1 MQLPAIWRGELSK
14 GETMTERS
22 LRVLE
27 FNKIRA
33 QLAQY
38 CESDMGAALCDALVP
53 VGRID
58 DVRRMQQE
66 TREAHDV
73 LTYLGGSP
81 MTSFSDVRAQLH
93 LAEIGSTLSPR
104 ALMDIG
110 ASLRAARAAREALV
124 NDREGT
130 PLMRTNAS
138 RLSTFKAIEQAI
150 TDAIISEEEIADR
163 ASSELFAIRRKMR
176 ACNER
181 VRERL
186 NSMIHSQ
193 TYSRYLQDAIITM
206 RGDRYVLPV
215 KQEYRAMIP
224 GIVHDQ
230 SATGATIFVEP
241 MAVVDI
247 GNELKQ
253 LVAAERAE
261 IERILRTLSAQ
272 IAPEAAAMSD
282 NLAILAQLD
291 FAFAKGMLARE
302 MFAVEPKINDEGK
315 IKIVRGRHPLID
327 PEKVV
332 PLDIRLGA
340 DFTSLIITGPNT
352 GGKTVTLK
360 TTGLFTLMAQ
370 AGLQVPAEY
379 GTELA
384 VFDDV
389 FADIGDEQSIE
400 QSLSTFSGHMKNIVS
415 ILEHVTPDSLVLFDE
430 LGAGTDPTE
439 GAALA
444 QAILS
449 TLLTMHTR
457 TVATTHYS
465 ELKEYALTT
474 PGVENASVEF
484 DVATLRPTY
493 RLSIGIPGKSNAF
506 EISRKLGLPE
516 FVIGKAKDLLS
527 KEAVRFEDVIAN
539 AEYHRQIA
547 EKERK
552 IAEDARQEMVAI
564 RNQAEAE
571 RKKLEDQR
579 DRAIKKAKD
588 EAKRII
594 ENTRRE
600 SEAMISELRAMKKAG
615 GAQEHEIQRVKKKM
629 EQAQEALAEKKEVG
643 GEIPKTVKPGDM
655 VHIASMDVDATVVTE
670 PDAKG
675 YVQLKV
681 GMMKMR
687 AQLSDLR
694 TLTSTQ
700 QMIKKEQKKLERKRS
715 MREQRVDITM
725 RAVRQELD
733 VRGMALDEA
742 LPEVQKFLDDAMLSS
757 LGEVSIIHGNG
768 MGVLRAGIQDCL
780 RRHPSVRSF
789 RLGRYGEGETGVTIV
804 SLK

>member
-1 MQLPAIWRGELSK
+1 
-14 GETMTERS
+14 MTERS

-27 FNKIRA
+27 FQKIRS

-38 CESDMGAALCDALVP
+38 CVSDMGKALCDALIP
-53 VGRID
+53 SNRIG

-66 TREAHDV
+66 TEEARVV
-73 LTYLGGSP
+73 LTYLGGTP
-81 MTSFSDVRAQLH
+81 MIPFSDVKTALH
-93 LAEIGSTLSPR
+93 LAEIGSALAPR
-104 ALMDIG
+104 ALMDIAACLR
-110 ASLRAARAAREALV
+110 ASRAARDALV
-124 NDREGT
+124 SDRQNT
-130 PLMRTNAS
+130 PMLTANAS
-138 RLSTFKAIEQAI
+138 RLSAFRNIEQAI

-163 ASSELFAIRRKMR
+163 ASPELFAIRRKMR

-186 NSMIHSQ
+186 NSMIHNP
-193 TYSRYLQDAIITM
+193 TYQKYLQEAIITV
-206 RGDRYVLPV
+206 RADRYVLPV
-215 KQEYRAMIP
+215 RQEYRSMVP

-230 SATGATIFVEP
+230 SSTGATVFIEP
-241 MAVVDI
+241 MSVVEI

-253 LVAAERAE
+253 LIASEKAE
-261 IERILRTLSAQ
+261 IEQILRALSALV
-272 IAPEAAAMSD
+272 APEAPAIGD

-291 FAFAKGMLARE
+291 FAFAKAALARE
-302 MFAVEPKINDEGK
+302 MYACEPKVNDEGR
-315 IKIVRGRHPLID
+315 IDIRRGRHPLID
-327 PEKVV
+327 PQKVV

-370 AGLQVPAEY
+370 AGLQVPAEH

-400 QSLSTFSGHMKNIVS
+400 QSLSTFSGHMKNIVD
-415 ILEHVTPDSLVLFDE
+415 ILSQVTPDSLVLFDE

-449 TLLTMHTR
+449 TLLSMKTR

-474 PGVENASVEF
+474 QFVENASVEF
-484 DVATLRPTY
+484 DVTTLRPTY
-493 RLSIGIPGKSNAF
+493 RLLIGIPGKSNAF

-516 FVIGKAKDLLS
+516 FVIDKAKDLLS
-527 KEAVRFEDVIAN
+527 KEQVRFEDVIAN

-547 EKERK
+547 ERERQ
-552 IAEDARQEMVAI
+552 IAEEASKEMVAI
-564 RNQAEAE
+564 RNQAEVE

-579 DRAIKKAKD
+579 EKAIKKAKD

-594 ENTRRE
+594 ENARRE
-600 SEAMISELRAMKKAG
+600 SEQIVSELRAMKKAG
-615 GAQEHEIQRVKKKM
+615 GAQEHEIQRVKKRVD
-629 EQAQEALAEKKEVG
+629 QAQEALAEKKEAA
-643 GEIPKTVKPGDM
+643 GEIPETVKVGDM
-655 VHIASMDVDATVVTE
+655 VHIASMDVDATIASA

-675 YVQLKV
+675 FVQLKV

-687 AQLSDLR
+687 AHLTDLR
-694 TLTSTQ
+694 TISSTQ
-700 QMIKKEQKKLERKRS
+700 KLLKKEQKKLERKKS

-725 RAVRQELD
+725 RQVRQELD

-742 LPEVQKFLDDAMLSS
+742 IPEVQKFLDDAMLSS

-768 MGVLRAGIQDCL
+768 MGILRAGIQDCL
-780 RRHPSVRSF
+780 RRHPCVSSF